1 MNNVKNALSATLE
14 TAART
19 DFPPRHI
26 EMATQ
31 PDTHDYEK
39 APIAEEPSK
48 RTKVLILGG
57 GFGGIYAALEFEKLL
72 RRREDIEV
80 TLVSR
85 ENFFVF
91 TPMLH
96 EIAASD
102 LEVNAIVNPLRKILR
117 RVDSFVGTVERIE
130 LANRRVSVSHG
141 FDHHSH
147 DLDYDHLILALG
159 CGTNFF
165 GLPGIETF
173 ALTFRSLGDA
183 IELRNRLISLIED
196 ASSECAV
203 GERQP
208 LLTVVVAGG
217 GFAGVETL
225 GAINDFVHQAIR
237 CYPNLR
243 SEKVRMVLVTPDEL
257 ILPELGPK
265 LGAYA
270 QRKLISR
277 RIEIITDARVKA
289 ATEDGIELTNGM
301 KIPSRTLIWTAGTAA
316 HPLLTALPVPN
327 DRGRIKVDEFLQVP
341 ELAGLWAVGDC
352 ALVPDPLTGGFHP
365 PTAQH
370 AIREGRAAACN
381 IIAEI
386 DGRRKRPL
394 RFSALGQLVAI
405 GRRTGVANIFG
416 INFSGFFAW
425 WLWRTVYLSKL
436 PRFEKKVRVALD
448 WTLDLWFAKDFACIR
463 VESAIAAS
471 HATVNASGGPTNSV
485 AVEARTIRA
494 AASGG

>member
-1 MNNVKNALSATLE
+1 
-14 TAART
+14 
-19 DFPPRHI
+19 
-26 EMATQ
+26 MATQ
-31 PDTHDYEK
+31 PDTHDCEK
-39 APIAEEPSK
+39 APIAEEASK

-57 GFGGIYAALEFEKLL
+57 GFGGIYAALEFEKML
-72 RRREDIEV
+72 RRRQDIEV

-85 ENFFVF
+85 DNFFLF

-102 LEVNAIVNPLRKILR
+102 LELNAIVNPLRKMLR

-147 DLDYDHLILALG
+147 DLHYDHLILALG
-159 CGTNFF
+159 CGANFF

-173 ALTFRSLGDA
+173 ALTFKSLGDA
-183 IELRNRLISLIED
+183 VELRNRLISLIED
-196 ASSECAV
+196 ASSECAA

-270 QRKLISR
+270 QRKLIGR
-277 RIEIITDARVKA
+277 RIEIITNARVRA

-301 KIPSRTLIWTAGTAA
+301 KIPTRTLIWTAGTAA

-341 ELAGLWAVGDC
+341 GLAGLWAVGDC
-352 ALVPDPLTGGFHP
+352 ALVPDTLTGGFHP

-370 AIREGRAAACN
+370 AIREGRAAARN
-381 IIAEI
+381 VIAEI
-386 DGRRKRPL
+386 EGRRKKPL
-394 RFSALGQLVAI
+394 RFSALGQLAAI

-463 VESAIAAS
+463 AESAVAGS
-471 HATVNASGGPTNSV
+471 RATVNASGGPTNSV

>member
-31 PDTHDYEK
+31 PDTH
-39 APIAEEPSK
+39 ASK

-57 GFGGIYAALEFEKLL
+57 GFGGIYAALEFEKML
-72 RRREDIEV
+72 RRRQDIEV

-85 ENFFVF
+85 DNFFLF

-102 LEVNAIVNPLRKILR
+102 LELNAIVNPLRKMLR

-147 DLDYDHLILALG
+147 DLHYDHLILALG

-173 ALTFRSLGDA
+173 ALTFKSLGDA
-183 IELRNRLISLIED
+183 VELRNRLISLIED
-196 ASSECAV
+196 ASSECAA

-243 SEKVRMVLVTPDEL
+243 SERVRMVLVTPDEL

-316 HPLLTALPVPN
+316 HPLLTALPVAN
-327 DRGRIKVDEFLQVP
+327 ERGRITVDEFLKVP
-341 ELAGLWAVGDC
+341 ERAGLWAVGDC

-370 AIREGRAAACN
+370 AIREG
-381 IIAEI
+381 E
-386 DGRRKRPL
+386 RRP
-394 RFSALGQLVAI
+394 AI
-405 GRRTGVANIFG
+405 
-416 INFSGFFAW
+416 
-425 WLWRTVYLSKL
+425 
-436 PRFEKKVRVALD
+436 
-448 WTLDLWFAKDFACIR
+448 
-463 VESAIAAS
+463 
-471 HATVNASGGPTNSV
+471 
-485 AVEARTIRA
+485 
-494 AASGG
+494 